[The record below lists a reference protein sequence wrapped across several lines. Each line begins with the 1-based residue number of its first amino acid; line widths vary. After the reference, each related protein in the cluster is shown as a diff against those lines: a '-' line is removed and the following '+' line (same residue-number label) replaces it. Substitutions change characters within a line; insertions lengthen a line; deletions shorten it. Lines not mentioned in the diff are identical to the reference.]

1 MLDEK
6 NKKLPLAW
14 HVVSALQHFYLVEH
28 FIVVMLMG
36 SEKVIIGN
44 PEGEIIVG
52 FVDRTK
58 KQVAFDTTKKL
69 KEETEKRSDEQN
81 EIKVLLTGGEYA
93 NYKTV
98 PFPECPLL
106 DADKRYL
113 LFLEKTEEGYYLPL
127 GGYQGIATIDDSE
140 NVSFRD
146 SECRTVF
153 KNLENM
159 KEKDIQN
166 YVKKNIYE

>member
-1 MLDEK
+1 MITVVIASSVIGLRKKPEKKIVNYAINPDWTNNYSSEDE
-6 NKKLPLAW
+6 
-14 HVVSALQHFYLVEH
+14 LVKESDLIGIGT
-28 FIVVMLMG
+28 IV
-36 SEKVIIGN
+36 
-44 PEGEIIVG
+44 
-52 FVDRTK
+52 
-58 KQVAFDTTKKL
+58 

-98 PFPECPLL
+98 PFPECPFL

-146 SECRTVF
+146 SECRTLF